1 MDYLQSVE
9 YQIQFLQRKARLLQ
23 DLRFFFDTSD
33 RETIQ
38 LFADELRAVAT
49 MGGPSLAEVLTGIL
63 TLGSPPPGIGTS
75 LAQQP
80 GFPMNRANFPQP
92 SPASAQPPVVQP
104 SPVGT
109 VSRGSAP
116 LAASPAAVFPAES
129 PVAPKETP
137 EAPIPS
143 AGEPTIVKAASPSA
157 GNQEAALAEAKS
169 TLEAG
174 MTAIPA
180 GSFTM
185 GSDSGNDSEKP
196 PHKVTLSAFRISARL
211 VTNREYRFFV
221 TAQPEWSKDRL
232 PEEYNDGDYLLDWSG
247 NDYPEGTDD
256 HPVAHVSWAAASAF
270 ASWVG
275 KRLPTEAEWE
285 YAARGGLVNKK
296 YPNGDLIN
304 DKLANFAK
312 QFRGTTPVGQFPP
325 NGYGLFDMAGNLF
338 EWVFDWFGKY
348 PNTEQKDPKGPPEGE
363 YRTMRGGSWISGATA
378 LRVSSRIDEE
388 PSRCG
393 FVGIRLAE

>member
-38 LFADELRAVAT
+38 SFADELRAVAT

-63 TLGSPPPGIGTS
+63 TLGSPPPGIGTAQ
-75 LAQQP
+75 AQQP
-80 GFPMNRANFPQP
+80 GFPMGPAAAPRPMPAQAPTVRLPSPETGNRA
-92 SPASAQPPVVQP
+92 ASSVE
-104 SPVGT
+104 
-109 VSRGSAP
+109 
-116 LAASPAAVFPAES
+116 ASPAVAAPTPAT
-129 PVAPKETP
+129 PGETP
-137 EAPIPS
+137 EAPA
-143 AGEPTIVKAASPSA
+143 AGSPTVVKAASPSM
-157 GNQEAALAEAKS
+157 GDQEAALAEAKS
-169 TLEAG
+169 TLDAG
-174 MTAIPA
+174 MAAIPA

-196 PHKVTLSAFRISARL
+196 PHKVTLSAFRISTRL
-211 VTNREYRFFV
+211 VTNREYRLFV
-221 TAQPEWSKDRL
+221 TAQPEWNKDRL

-296 YPNGDLIN
+296 YPNGDQIN

-325 NGYGLFDMAGNLF
+325 NGYGLLDMAGNLF

-363 YRTMRGGSWISGATA
+363 YRTMRGGSWISGANA